1 METPG
6 QALEI
11 SKHRYHAEHHQ
22 ELWEGEEATTP
33 AATTPPLP
41 KSAEPSLPKST
52 VTVASRGVAADTR
65 PLRLSAM
72 PVILS
77 GDELQLESRGV
88 AADTRLGLS
97 AMDGLM
103 LMSSSESDESADE
116 RDEERVS
123 TSRAGGGRRQLVA
136 RLAGVEAHC
145 RQMERRMDAGFGQLN
160 SQLTRLVEALG
171 STQAAQ

>member
-1 METPG
+1 
-6 QALEI
+6 
-11 SKHRYHAEHHQ
+11 
-22 ELWEGEEATTP
+22 
-33 AATTPPLP
+33 
-41 KSAEPSLPKST
+41 
-52 VTVASRGVAADTR
+52 
-65 PLRLSAM
+65 M

-77 GDELQLESRGV
+77 GDELQVESRGV

-103 LMSSSESDESADE
+103 LMSSSESDDESDE
-116 RDEERVS
+116 S
-123 TSRAGGGRRQLVA
+123 QLVA